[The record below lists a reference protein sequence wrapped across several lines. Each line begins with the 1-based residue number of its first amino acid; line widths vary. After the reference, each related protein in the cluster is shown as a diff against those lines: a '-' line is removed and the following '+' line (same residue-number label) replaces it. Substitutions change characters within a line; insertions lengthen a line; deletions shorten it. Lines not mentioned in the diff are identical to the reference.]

1 MSNDTKQQPQPAKPR
16 PPDASGREPIPVGVI
31 YMYKP
36 SNLPGADAG
45 MSLKARKVGD
55 KEWTIERLPWQREFR
70 VSYTRAGERPIV
82 RHFLE
87 HAVESWDPP
96 EQP

>member
-31 YMYKP
+31 RMHRP
-36 SNLPGADAG
+36 ANFPDGESHT
-45 MSLKARKVGD
+45 SLKARRVGA
-55 KEWTIERLPWQREFR
+55 KEWAIEYLPWVRAFR
-70 VSYTRAGERPIV
+70 VTFTREGERTIV
-82 RHFLE
+82 RNFPE
-87 HAVESWDPP
+87 AGVESWDPP